1 MKGILFSQ
9 MEPPSDLE
17 EAFHEWYNKE
27 HIPLRLALPGI
38 DKARRFEAPS
48 GKPRFLAVY
57 EVSDLGV
64 FDTEQFHSLKN
75 NPSER
80 TRRMLENATGFT
92 RYLCERISDTGPS
105 ADGDYLSVNAFQ
117 IPDADIGLFDDW
129 YETEHIPRL
138 MQARDWLR
146 VRRYRV
152 YDGDGPTWTH
162 LALHDLVSTEVMDS
176 PERRFART
184 GPKRDILVNK
194 PWFIDSGR
202 WLYRVIFDTEGP

>member
-9 MEPPSDLE
+9 MEPPPDWE
-17 EAFHEWYNKE
+17 GAFHDWYNEE
-27 HIPLRLALPGI
+27 HVPLRLALSGI
-38 DKARRFEAPS
+38 DKARRYEAHS

-80 TRRMLENATGFT
+80 TRRMLQNATGFT
-92 RYLCERISDTGPS
+92 RYLCELISDTGPS
-105 ADGDYLSVNAFQ
+105 ADGGCLSVNAFHV
-117 IPDADIGLFDDW
+117 PDIDVGLFDDW

-138 MQARDWLR
+138 MQAHDWLR

-162 LALHDLVSTEVMDS
+162 LALHNLMSPEVMDS

-184 GPKRDILVNK
+184 GPKRDALVNR
-194 PWFIDSGR
+194 PWFGGSDR
-202 WLYRVIFDTEGP
+202 WLYRIIFDSDGL